1 MVTCL
6 SRELTEK
13 RSAVLW
19 TMEMVGEGTPVALGQ
34 LDTLKIRKVTVT
46 KLFVLIRYS
55 VVVPQNRISEVWSR
69 DKNNANLSR

>member
-6 SRELTEK
+6 SRELTER

-34 LDTLKIRKVTVT
+34 LVTLRSRKVTVT
-46 KLFVLIRYS
+46 KLFVPIRYS
-55 VVVPQNRISEVWSR
+55 VVVPQNRISEV
-69 DKNNANLSR
+69 

>member
-6 SRELTEK
+6 SRELTER

-34 LDTLKIRKVTVT
+34 LDTLKSRKVSVT
-46 KLFVLIRYS
+46 KLFILILLTA
-55 VVVPQNRISEVWSR
+55 VVPQS
-69 DKNNANLSR
+69 

>member
-13 RSAVLW
+13 WSAVLW
-19 TMEMVGEGTPVALGQ
+19 TMELVGEGTPVASGQ
-34 LDTLKIRKVTVT
+34 LDMLKIRKVTVT

-55 VVVPQNRISEVWSR
+55 VVVPQNRISEV
-69 DKNNANLSR
+69 